1 MTINCENIYLFLD
14 CIEGLV
20 RRGLTFR
27 AEAETLVIVLTG
39 GF

>member
-1 MTINCENIYLFLD
+1 MYQFFD

-27 AEAETLVIVLTG
+27 AEAETLTIVLTG